1 MKQLYRYILEK
12 LNINE
17 VEVGGE
23 FTNLESYNLNMAKG
37 LEDKLFFVKKLPI
50 KSGESWIFVDFG
62 CADGVLI
69 NALSIILP
77 KYGIKCKLVG
87 YDISENMINIA
98 KKKFKNQS
106 TDDIEI
112 LFTANWDEV
121 LEILEEDTDSKKA
134 IVCNSVIHEVY
145 SYANSQADIDWFWDQ
160 ITDSGFDYVCVRD
173 MMVNKS
179 IERETDPD
187 MLETFYEHVEEDKP
201 ELKRY
206 IKDYEKHWGS
216 LEENKNF
223 IHYLLKYRWTTNW
236 TREVNENYFS
246 VMTEEFLD
254 KMKGFKKVYFEEFR
268 VPFLENCWKEDFG
281 VELED
286 TTHIKA
292 IFSK

>member
-50 KSGESWIFVDFG
+50 KTGESWIFVDFG

-121 LEILEEDTDSKKA
+121 LEILDEDMDSKKA
-134 IVCNSVIHEVY
+134 IICNSVIHEVY
-145 SYANSQADIDWFWDQ
+145 SYANSQSDIDWFWDQ
-160 ITDSGFDYVCVRD
+160 ITGSGFDYVCVRD
-173 MMVNKS
+173 MMVSNS
-179 IERETDPD
+179 IERKTDPD

-206 IKDYEKHWGS
+206 IEDYEDHWGS
-216 LEENKNF
+216 LKENKNF

-246 VMTEEFLD
+246 IMTEEFLD

-268 VPFLENCWKEDFG
+268 VPFLEKCWREDFG
-281 VELED
+281 IELED